1 FLKGTFA
8 LLKRRIRERP
18 HVDVT
23 LALSGLHA
31 FANSPPE
38 RYARV
43 REWLSLWVFDAGGS
57 RSRSIRTLRI
67 RIARTSRHGKNAMPG
82 HDVDRFAVL
91 LPSPTTASRGDD
103 QVLRALPAGTV
114 PRRHRVRRRVWKRLL
129 GVT

>member
-1 FLKGTFA
+1 M
-8 LLKRRIRERP
+8 
-18 HVDVT
+18 
-23 LALSGLHA
+23 
-31 FANSPPE
+31 
-38 RYARV
+38 

-57 RSRSIRTLRI
+57 RSGSILIPEDPHRPDV
-67 RIARTSRHGKNAMPG
+67 AHGKNAMPG
-82 HDVDRFAVL
+82 HDVDRFTVL

>member
-18 HVDVT
+18 HVDVA

-57 RSRSIRTLRI
+57 RSGSILIPEDPHRPDV
-67 RIARTSRHGKNAMPG
+67 AHGKNAMPG
-82 HDVDRFAVL
+82 HDVDRFTVL
-91 LPSPTTASRGDD
+91 LPARQRDRVVMTKSCAPC
-103 QVLRALPAGTV
+103 
-114 PRRHRVRRRVWKRLL
+114 RRQRFP
-129 GVT
+129 